1 MKSTLVREVVD
12 AVQVRVDRL
21 NQLKHQER
29 LRRQVLFDLR
39 ALTCQ
44 ITRCVFARNE
54 VSGNVPE
61 GSNRH

>member
-39 ALTCQ
+39 SVDLSDYSVRFCTK
-44 ITRCVFARNE
+44 
-54 VSGNVPE
+54 
-61 GSNRH
+61 